1 MSQNRNGDN
10 QVVIY
15 NCIWACCSAY
25 CTVSLTNWASNN
37 YYFWWSLR
45 GCISNRLMLCKSFSL
60 SFFLVRSHLI
70 LTLVSLITAMYTFD
84 KLFILLIVQKP
95 LSVGWTYI
103 LMWTDWEVT
112 QPTDVTHVSLIVY
125 QTLRYSCSW
134 NGIEIWDD
142 DRYMHL
148 LFVMAVVNSLNNLLE
163 TQLLNSN
170 GPECF
175 EMYMQTL
182 YHIYHFWLS

>member
-1 MSQNRNGDN
+1 MTFTWMYQ
-10 QVVIY
+10 
-15 NCIWACCSAY
+15 
-25 CTVSLTNWASNN
+25 
-37 YYFWWSLR
+37 WSL
-45 GCISNRLMLCKSFSL
+45 ILCKSFPLS

-70 LTLVSLITAMYTFD
+70 LTLVLLITAMYTFD

-182 YHIYHFWLS
+182 YHIYHFLTVIIIHLFVRATNCLLPSKCVC